1 MKDEYKDYITLKPY
15 QFLSTRVI
23 YEGLWKDQKKKTE
36 LANNI
41 GRMDQSITAN
51 GRIIKLTGKAG

>member
-1 MKDEYKDYITLKPY
+1 MKANGKI
-15 QFLSTRVI
+15 
-23 YEGLWKDQKKKTE
+23 KKKTE